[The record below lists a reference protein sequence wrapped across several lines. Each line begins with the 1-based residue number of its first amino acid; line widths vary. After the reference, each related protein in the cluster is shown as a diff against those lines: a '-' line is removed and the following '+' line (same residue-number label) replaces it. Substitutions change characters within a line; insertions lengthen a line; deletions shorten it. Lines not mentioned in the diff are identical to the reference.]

1 MPPKSNYKLKKKD
14 CEFPVCKNYNCPS
27 IHKRGRKHL
36 VEVGHYIKITS
47 EDVETNLEKAEV
59 YAWVTKINK
68 ECNQIVCT
76 VKLFPSSLELLTF
89 GCKRDFVT
97 ENGEIEVP
105 LSALNYVENLPRH
118 LIEESKTLNNP
129 TVEDIVN
136 TSASVIS
143 DFVSNSEID
152 ESKQEANVLEKK
164 CFRDFALEFQDFSD
178 KDKFECINYLVE
190 NSSDKVI
197 IETQQKTTEYKNN
210 IHKHQSKKN
219 VAQTAPVLETA
230 LVPETEPVSAADLV
244 IELLK
249 NIPHTTLEEVVK
261 NPRVGENL
269 ENALGV
275 PEQVQAF
282 QEHIQAL
289 QEELSR
295 QSENFHRQSE
305 EFLQHSEQVRYQ
317 LEQQLEHQS
326 TQMYHQQALIEH
338 QQSVIQ
344 NQAVEMDNLVSYS
357 GGEGSD
363 YLVPEVEVEAE
374 AVSSCLDYNS
384 NGYCCYGVN
393 CRNGPHP

>member
-1 MPPKSNYKLKKKD
+1 MNSDCPFSHTPGQKYRISKD
-14 CEFPVCKNYNCPS
+14 DNIKVSSEDIKTVKPS
-27 IHKRGRKHL
+27 
-36 VEVGHYIKITS
+36 EVYAKVIKIT
-47 EDVETNLEKAEV
+47 
-59 YAWVTKINK
+59 K
-68 ECNQIVCT
+68 ESKELICT
-76 VKLFPSSLELLTF
+76 AKLFPSSFALLTNN
-89 GCKRDFVT
+89 CKKEYVT
-97 ENGEIEVP
+97 ENGEIKVP
-105 LSALNYVENLPRH
+105 LSALSYVPTLPRH
-118 LIEESKTLNNP
+118 LIEESKSLNTP
-129 TVEDIVN
+129 TVEHIVN
-136 TSASVIS
+136 TAVSVIS
-143 DFVSNSEID
+143 DFAS
-152 ESKQEANVLEKK
+152 
-164 CFRDFALEFQDFSD
+164 
-178 KDKFECINYLVE
+178 
-190 NSSDKVI
+190 
-197 IETQQKTTEYKNN
+197 
-210 IHKHQSKKN
+210 
-219 VAQTAPVLETA
+219 APVVETA
-230 LVPETEPVSAADLV
+230 TIPASFPAADLV